1 VLTVSAHHDAP
12 RKVVDIAYPL
22 AVEAQQATGARALN
36 GQRVK
41 IQASGVS
48 FFYGRF
54 RALNDVSLTIAENKI
69 TAMIGPS
76 GCGKSAL
83 LQIFNRMY
91 DLTPGTRVM
100 GSVRIGHE
108 EITTTTRLQELRRRV
123 GMVFQRANPFPMSIY
138 DNVAYGPRLM
148 GWSESRIQ
156 STVEESLAFTGLWDD
171 VADRLHRSAHLL
183 SGGQQQRLCIARC
196 IAVTP
201 AVILM
206 DEPCSALDPISTL
219 RVEDLIKDLVQ
230 RYTIVIVTH
239 NMQQARRLADYTAF
253 MLIEPF
259 HRYGELVEFAPTAE
273 LFSDPADSRTADYVS
288 GRFG

>member
-1 VLTVSAHHDAP
+1 ME
-12 RKVVDIAYPL
+12 IAYPL
-22 AVEAQQATGARALN
+22 AAAARRPAGGHALN
-36 GQRVK
+36 GHRVK
-41 IQASGVS
+41 MRASGVS

-76 GCGKSAL
+76 GCGKSTL

-91 DLTPGTRVM
+91 DLTPGTRVK
-100 GSVRIGHE
+100 GSVKIGQE

-123 GMVFQRANPFPMSIY
+123 GMVTQRANPFPMSVY

-156 STVEESLAFTGLWDD
+156 SAVEESLAFTGLWHD
-171 VADRLHRSAHLL
+171 VADRLHRSAQLL

-201 AVILM
+201 EVILM

-219 RVEDLIKDLVQ
+219 RVEELIKDLSE

-259 HRYGELVEFAPTAE
+259 HRYGELVEYAPTAQ
-273 LFSDPADSRTADYVS
+273 LFSDPADPRTADYVN
-288 GRFG
+288 GKFG

>member
-1 VLTVSAHHDAP
+1 VGIAH
-12 RKVVDIAYPL
+12 RL
-22 AVEAQQATGARALN
+22 AVAAQRPTVEHALN
-36 GQRVK
+36 GQRAK
-41 IQASGVS
+41 IRASGVS

-76 GCGKSAL
+76 GCGKSTP

-91 DLTPGTRVM
+91 DLTPGTTVK
-100 GSVRIGHE
+100 GSVTIGHE

-138 DNVAYGPRLM
+138 DNVAYGPKLM
-148 GWSESRIQ
+148 GWRQDRIQ
-156 STVEESLAFTGLWDD
+156 ATVEESLRFTGLWDD
-171 VADRLHRSAHLL
+171 VADRLHRSAQLL

-201 AVILM
+201 EVILM

-219 RVEDLIKDLVQ
+219 RVEELIKELAVG
-230 RYTIVIVTH
+230 YTIVIVTH

-273 LFSDPADSRTADYVS
+273 LFSNPSDERTADYVS
-288 GRFG
+288 GKFG

>member
-1 VLTVSAHHDAP
+1 M
-12 RKVVDIAYPL
+12 DIAHPS
-22 AVEAQQATGARALN
+22 AVAAQRATVAPGLN
-36 GQRVK
+36 GQRAK
-41 IQASGVS
+41 IRASQVS

-76 GCGKSAL
+76 GCGKTTL

-91 DLTPGTRVM
+91 DLTPGTSVR
-100 GSVRIGHE
+100 GSVKIGHE
-108 EITTTTRLQELRRRV
+108 EIITTTRLQELRRRV

-138 DNVAYGPRLM
+138 DNVAYGPKLM
-148 GWSESRIQ
+148 GWSQARIQ
-156 STVEESLAFTGLWDD
+156 ATVEESLRFTGLWDD
-171 VADRLHRSAHLL
+171 VADRLHRSAQLL

-201 AVILM
+201 EVILM

-219 RVEDLIKDLVQ
+219 RVEELIKELAR

-253 MLIEPF
+253 LLIEPF
-259 HRYGELVEFAPTAE
+259 YRYGELVEFAPTAK
-273 LFSDPADSRTADYVS
+273 LFSNPADSRTADYVS
-288 GRFG
+288 GKFG

>member
-1 VLTVSAHHDAP
+1 MEIAH
-12 RKVVDIAYPL
+12 PL
-22 AVEAQQATGARALN
+22 ASTAQRSLGAHGLN

-41 IQASGVS
+41 IRASGVS
-48 FFYGRF
+48 FFYDRF

-76 GCGKSAL
+76 GCGKSTL

-91 DLTPGTRVM
+91 DLTPGTRVK
-100 GSVRIGHE
+100 GSVKIGHE

-148 GWSESRIQ
+148 GWTQSRVESA
-156 STVEESLAFTGLWDD
+156 VEESLRFTGLWDD
-171 VADRLHRSAHLL
+171 VADRLHRSAQLL

-196 IAVTP
+196 IAITP
-201 AVILM
+201 EVILM

-219 RVEDLIKDLVQ
+219 RVEELIKELAA

-259 HRYGELVEFAPTAE
+259 HRYGELVEFAPTE
-273 LFSDPADSRTADYVS
+273 KLFSNPADGRTADYVS
-288 GRFG
+288 GKFG

>member
-1 VLTVSAHHDAP
+1 M
-12 RKVVDIAYPL
+12 DIAYPL
-22 AVEAQQATGARALN
+22 AVTAQRPEVAHALN
-36 GQRVK
+36 GQRAK
-41 IQASGVS
+41 IRASGVS

-76 GCGKSAL
+76 GCGKTTL

-91 DLTPGTRVM
+91 DLTPGTRVK
-100 GSVRIGHE
+100 GSVKIGHE
-108 EITTTTRLQELRRRV
+108 EITTTSRLQELRRRV

-138 DNVAYGPRLM
+138 DNVAYGPKLM
-148 GWSESRIQ
+148 GWSQARIQ
-156 STVEESLAFTGLWDD
+156 SAVEASLRFTGLWDD
-171 VADRLHRSAHLL
+171 VADRLHRSAQLL

-201 AVILM
+201 EVILM
-206 DEPCSALDPISTL
+206 DEPCSALDPISTM
-219 RVEDLIKDLVQ
+219 RVEELIKDLAQ

-273 LFSDPADSRTADYVS
+273 LFSNPSDPRTADYVS
-288 GRFG
+288 GKFG

>member
-1 VLTVSAHHDAP
+1 VGTH
-12 RKVVDIAYPL
+12 
-22 AVEAQQATGARALN
+22 ELN

-41 IQASGVS
+41 IRASGVS
-48 FFYGRF
+48 FYYGRF

-76 GCGKSAL
+76 GCGKSTL

-91 DLTPGTRVM
+91 ELTPGTRVS
-100 GSVRIGHE
+100 GSVKIGHE

-123 GMVFQRANPFPMSIY
+123 GIVFQRAN
-138 DNVAYGPRLM
+138 
-148 GWSESRIQ
+148 
-156 STVEESLAFTGLWDD
+156 
-171 VADRLHRSAHLL
+171 RLHRSAQLL

-196 IAVTP
+196 IAITP
-201 AVILM
+201 EVILM

-219 RVEDLIKDLVQ
+219 RVEELIKQLAQ

-239 NMQQARRLADYTAF
+239 NMQQARRVADYTAF
-253 MLIEPF
+253 LLIEPF
-259 HRYGELVEFAPTAE
+259 HRYGELVEFAPTAD
-273 LFSDPADSRTADYVS
+273 LFSNPVDGRTADYVS

>member
-1 VLTVSAHHDAP
+1 VGIAH
-12 RKVVDIAYPL
+12 PL
-22 AVEAQQATGARALN
+22 AVTAERPEVAHTLN
-36 GQRVK
+36 GQRAK
-41 IQASGVS
+41 IRASGVS
-48 FFYGRF
+48 FYYGRF

-76 GCGKSAL
+76 GCGKTTL

-91 DLTPGTRVM
+91 DLTPGTRVK
-100 GSVRIGHE
+100 GSVKIGHE
-108 EITTTTRLQELRRRV
+108 EITTTSRLQELRRRV

-138 DNVAYGPRLM
+138 DNVAYGPKLM
-148 GWSESRIQ
+148 GWSQVRIQ
-156 STVEESLAFTGLWDD
+156 SAVEESLRFTGLWDD
-171 VADRLHRSAHLL
+171 VADRLHRSAQLL

-201 AVILM
+201 EVILM
-206 DEPCSALDPISTL
+206 DEPCSALDPISTM
-219 RVEDLIKDLVQ
+219 RVEELIKDLAR

-259 HRYGELVEFAPTAE
+259 HRYGELVEFAPTAK
-273 LFSDPADSRTADYVS
+273 LFSNPSDSRTAGYVS
-288 GRFG
+288 GKFG